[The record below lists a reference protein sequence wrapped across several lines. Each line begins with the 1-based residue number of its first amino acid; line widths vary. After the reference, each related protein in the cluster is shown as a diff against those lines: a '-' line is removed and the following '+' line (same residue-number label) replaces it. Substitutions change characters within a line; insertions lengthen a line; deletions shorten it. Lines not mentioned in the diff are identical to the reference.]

1 MAAASKFS
9 GPGTLY
15 GAITLDGI
23 QYIER
28 HQVFVTE
35 AVITAPS
42 QILTNQRLTLPG
54 VANFLLKGLTRDF
67 TIAGNPD
74 SEPEVFRFRMI
85 NSEGSTWFVT
95 GGLGVYDDRVID
107 DLTFGSGQF
116 PFPLIPPVPVHSTG
130 TLVYEIEDL
139 GIRPNLP
146 TLFPYTIHF
155 GWQGSYLF
163 PAEDAPTRG
172 PLAFP
177 GVTRGIIRTR

>member
-1 MAAASKFS
+1 MPSASNN
-9 GPGTLY
+9 PGTLY

-35 AVITAPS
+35 VLISAPF
-42 QILTNQRLTLPG
+42 QVVTNQRLTLPG
-54 VANFLLKGLTRDF
+54 VANFLLKGMTRDF
-67 TIAGNPD
+67 TTPPLP
-74 SEPEVFRFRMI
+74 PETPENFRFRMI
-85 NSEGSTWFVT
+85 NSEGTTWFTT
-95 GGLGVYDDRVID
+95 GGQGVSDDRAVD
-107 DLTFGSGQF
+107 DMCFGSGQF
-116 PFPLIPPVPVHSTG
+116 PFPLIPPVPIHSTG
-130 TLVYEIEDL
+130 TIVYEVEDL
-139 GIRPNLP
+139 GIFPIPALY
-146 TLFPYTIHF
+146 PYTIHF